1 MKAAEIMKA
10 VGEMEGEMDFYMED
24 GILYHALETMP
35 FDLWDSVTNSFR
47 HATGREYWDEAG
59 QCWRNEYEPARSQA

>member
-35 FDLWDSVTNSFR
+35 FDLWDGATHSFR
-47 HATGREYWDEAG
+47 HATGREYWDEAD
-59 QCWRNEYEPARSQA
+59 QCWRDEYESAGE